1 MRRIPLERTLL
12 VLTAL
17 WFWWGGEAPASA
29 APNPADRSG
38 GPRLSIASPENG
50 QAVAGRIQISVAFDS
65 GASGPRASQL
75 SLWVDGRMAYSRPV
89 VAEGRRGIEY
99 LDLDTRRLANG
110 VHLLRVTMHA
120 GPRHD
125 AVASDE
131 IRIEVNNGGV
141 DTIPPLVFLRN
152 YLDGDVVWGKIQL
165 EAVAT
170 DGDQVGLLTIFVN
183 RSPVLIT
190 NRPPFSVE
198 IDTTRYSDEQGRGQ
212 IQVQAWAYDRAY
224 NLGKSRLLTLN
235 IDQSAAGRNQ
245 TPMRPDP
252 AGAPAVPKPPAPAGD
267 PPAPPNPPA
276 PAGNP
281 PAIAN
286 PVPAPI
292 PPATGTIAPM
302 SAPPP
307 GAPRLARA
315 EPVSELRRGVRSREP
330 ATVRYAPPSTRMAPP
345 PVAAVADPGLLP
357 APGTPGATAES
368 RLRSPATR
376 PMSGAP
382 SPADLRAAGEGR
394 APELLAAGGD
404 PTPAPAAIARASEL
418 PEVRPMRAAPPP
430 DAVRIEPGRIE
441 VPLGVAA
448 EPLPADAA
456 RSRPPATPLASDG
469 RYYLLVMRP
478 DAVPNERGRIELVP
492 VAVDTVE
499 ARQARPIRRDRTH
512 IVRRGET
519 LATVA
524 RRYGVTPRSIRIASG
539 LPDNAELRPGMRLRV
554 PGTFRVAINEEDV
567 RFDVPP
573 RVDAGIPLAPLRHI
587 FEHAG
592 GTVLWIKETR
602 EVRASN
608 PGTEVLVRID
618 SDRALLNGQE
628 VQLDRPAFIDRGR
641 TMVPV
646 RFVEEALEMR
656 AEYDP
661 RTGTIH
667 LVRR

>member
-1 MRRIPLERTLL
+1 MRRIPLVRTLL
-12 VLTAL
+12 ALTAL

-29 APNPADRSG
+29 APDPGDRSG
-38 GPRLSIASPENG
+38 APRLSIASPDNG

-65 GASGPRASQL
+65 GASAPRAASL

-89 VAEGRRGIEY
+89 VSEGRRGIEY

-110 VHLLRVTMHA
+110 VHLVRVTMHA
-120 GPRHD
+120 GPRQEV
-125 AVASDE
+125 VASDE
-131 IRIEVNNGGV
+131 IRIQVNNGGV

-165 EAVAT
+165 EATAT
-170 DGDQVGLLTIFVN
+170 DGDQVGLVSIFVN

-190 NRPPFSVE
+190 NRPPFTVE

-212 IQVQAWAYDRAY
+212 IQVEAWAYDRAY

-235 IDQSAAGRNQ
+235 IDQSAAGRNR
-245 TPMRPDP
+245 TPMQPDP
-252 AGAPAVPKPPAPAGD
+252 ARPVAPAPAGNPPAAPPNPPAPAGD
-267 PPAPPNPPA
+267 PPAGANPA
-276 PAGNP
+276 PA
-281 PAIAN
+281 
-286 PVPAPI
+286 PV
-292 PPATGTIAPM
+292 PPATATVVPM
-302 SAPPP
+302 PAPPP
-307 GAPRLARA
+307 AGPRLARA
-315 EPVSELRRGVRSREP
+315 EPVTELRRGVRSREP
-330 ATVRYAPPSTRMAPP
+330 ATVRPAPPSARMAPTP
-345 PVAAVADPGLLP
+345 AGTIADPGLLG
-357 APGTPGATAES
+357 APGSPSTTAET
-368 RLRSPATR
+368 RLRAPAARAMT
-376 PMSGAP
+376 GAP
-382 SPADLRAAGEGR
+382 QPAEVAVEADAR
-394 APELLAAGGD
+394 APELLAAGGE
-404 PTPAPAAIARASEL
+404 PAPAPAAIARASGL
-418 PEVRPMRAAPPP
+418 PEVRPMRVTAPA
-430 DAVRIEPGRIE
+430 DSVRIEPGRIE

-448 EPLPADAA
+448 EPMPSDAV
-456 RSRPPATPLASDG
+456 RSRPPAAPAASEG

-478 DAVPNERGRIELVP
+478 NAVPNEHGRIELVP
-492 VAVDTVE
+492 MAVGTVE
-499 ARQARPIRRDRTH
+499 AREARPIRRERTH
-512 IVRRGET
+512 VVRRGET
-519 LATVA
+519 LISVA

-539 LPDNAELRPGMRLRV
+539 LPDNAVLRPGMRLRV
-554 PGTFRVAINEEDV
+554 PGTFRVAIEEEAV

-573 RVDAGIPLAPLRHI
+573 RVDAGVPLAPLRHI

-602 EVRASN
+602 EVRASQ

-646 RFVEEALEMR
+646 RFVEEALNMR